1 MNKKKLVETILSQ
14 LEADLVAAK
23 DSARISREAATN
35 EESRPENEY
44 DTRALEASYLA
55 GAQSKRVVEIEE
67 LISIFKFVRIKDFAP
82 DEAISS
88 TALVEV
94 ELEGKHFFLFIMSKG
109 GGINLKVDNVSV
121 QIVTPTSPLGET
133 LLSLHAGDTAL
144 VEIGDTEKE
153 YKILSVR

>member
-1 MNKKKLVETILSQ
+1 MDKKKLVEAIITQ
-14 LEADLVAAK
+14 LESDLVAAK
-23 DSARISREAATN
+23 ATAKVSREAATN
-35 EESRPENEY
+35 EESKPENEY

-67 LISIFKFVRIKDFAP
+67 LISIFKFIQVKDFKP
-82 DEAISS
+82 NEGISA
-88 TALVEV
+88 TALVQV
-94 ELEGKHFFLFIMSKG
+94 ELDGKRSFLFIVPKG
-109 GGINLKVDNVSV
+109 GGLILKMDGQTV

-133 LLSLHAGDTAL
+133 LLDLQAGDTAL